1 MNENTRIITGEEG
14 GYITAP
20 SLPAYTLYE
29 TAKGSQPIPISAYAF
44 ENGELYITGPIDDE
58 MAKNFIIMLRIA
70 KSQSR
75 KLKIFINSPGG
86 SVSAG
91 LAMLD
96 AIRSYPFGIDI
107 YICGLAASMAAVIA
121 AGGRKGHRYIMP
133 HSKMMIHEPLIAGGM
148 GGSATSIQRTAESIL
163 ETKKVING
171 LLAEFTGKSV
181 KEIDKNTAYDNF
193 FNADEAVA
201 FGLCDAIA
209 TGFEDENSEEEY

>member
-1 MNENTRIITGEEG
+1 MNENTRIVTSEDG
-14 GYITAP
+14 GYVTVP

-29 TAKGSQPIPISAYAF
+29 TAKGAQPIPISAYAF
-44 ENGELYITGPIDDE
+44 ENNELYITGPIDDE

-70 KSQSR
+70 MSQGR
-75 KLKIFINSPGG
+75 KLRLFINSPGG

-96 AIRSYPFGIDI
+96 AVRSYPYDIDI
-107 YICGLAASMAAVIA
+107 FIYGLAASMAAVIA

-171 LLAEFTGKSV
+171 LLAEFTGKTL

-209 TGFEDENSEEEY
+209 TGFENEYNENEY